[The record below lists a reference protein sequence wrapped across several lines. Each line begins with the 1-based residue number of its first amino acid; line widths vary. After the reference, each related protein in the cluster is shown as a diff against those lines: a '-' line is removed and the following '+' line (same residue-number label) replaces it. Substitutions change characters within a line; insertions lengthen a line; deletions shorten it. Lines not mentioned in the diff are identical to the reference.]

1 MEEDDVHDYQEEEED
16 YVNDDGDPAD
26 EFDFNDDARFSFA
39 DNHFDEDIKDNA
51 PELHE
56 KYKVVVGKVRT
67 IVRFFKCSPVKNDLL
82 QSYVKAECSKE
93 RKLLLDCKTRWSS
106 LSDMLHRF
114 YELRKPVKKALVDL
128 DGGDKLDLDEME
140 MELVCEISTALKPL
154 KAAVEALCRRDANL
168 LTADAILS
176 FALNKLRELN
186 TELSNELFEA
196 LEKRINERRSNL
208 SGALKY
214 LHNGSFSSAVENEND
229 DSSTSAEVLE
239 IFDPPSRK
247 TVENVFLQMLTRLEP
262 IENDVEC
269 EQSTQ
274 EVAQTT
280 SSHQQK
286 NKKRSRSELHKE
298 LDSAIEKA

>member
-1 MEEDDVHDYQEEEED
+1 DDVHDYQEEEED

-26 EFDFNDDARFSFA
+26 EFDFNEDARFSFA
-39 DNHFDEDIKDNA
+39 DNHFDEDIKYNA

-67 IVRFFKCSPVKNDLL
+67 IVRFFKRSPVKNDLL

-106 LSDMLHRF
+106 LSDMLDTF

-140 MELVCEISTALKPL
+140 MEL
-154 KAAVEALCRRDANL
+154 
-168 LTADAILS
+168 
-176 FALNKLRELN
+176 
-186 TELSNELFEA
+186 
-196 LEKRINERRSNL
+196 
-208 SGALKY
+208 
-214 LHNGSFSSAVENEND
+214 
-229 DSSTSAEVLE
+229 
-239 IFDPPSRK
+239 
-247 TVENVFLQMLTRLEP
+247 MLTRLEP

-286 NKKRSRSELHKE
+286 NKKRSRLELHKE
-298 LDSAIEKA
+298 LDSAIEKAMSTNF